1 MASRSGWER
10 LVLAVSLVPL
20 LSPLGC
26 STHYQPKSAT
36 RLSVVIE
43 GGNYAYRR
51 DGKTF
56 SHGAFGAGLVDAVED
71 DPEAREAAETHHGH
85 MVGGV
90 VAYAAGLVCL
100 VGGLT
105 WALSNGDPNNANNAN
120 SENNELSSEQTA
132 ILIGSLGCW
141 AAGLVTGT
149 VLISVGQPYQW
160 DAINIYNDNRDA
172 RARALPPLLP
182 PAGIPLVPA
191 PKPAPGSVPPPPPAA
206 PPAEEPGETD
216 DVNPSRE

>member
-1 MASRSGWER
+1 MASRSGWGQ
-10 LVLAVSLVPL
+10 LLLAIALLL

-26 STHYQPKSAT
+26 STHYRPKSAT

-43 GGNYAYRR
+43 GGNYAYQR

-56 SHGAFGAGLVDAVED
+56 SHGAFGSGLVDAVED

-105 WALSNGDPNNANNAN
+105 WALSNGDPNN
-120 SENNELSSEQTA
+120 EDKELDTEQTA

-160 DAINIYNDNRDA
+160 DAINIYNDNVEA
-172 RARALPPLLP
+172 RGYPLPPP
-182 PAGIPLVPA
+182 YPVMPNQ
-191 PKPAPGSVPPPPPAA
+191 PPPPAA
-206 PPAEEPGETD
+206 LPLPGPALPPA
-216 DVNPSRE
+216 SR

>member
-1 MASRSGWER
+1 MASRRGREQ
-10 LVLAVSLVPL
+10 LLLGFAVLPL

-182 PAGIPLVPA
+182 PAGIPPVPA
-191 PKPAPGSVPPPPPAA
+191 PKPAARPAPSPTPAA
-206 PPAEEPGETD
+206 PPPQEPRAPVDLSPPAE
-216 DVNPSRE
+216 

>member
-1 MASRSGWER
+1 MASQSGWGR
-10 LVLAVSLVPL
+10 LLLAIELLLL

-26 STHYQPKSAT
+26 STHYRPKSAT

-43 GGNYAYRR
+43 GGNYAYQR

-56 SHGAFGAGLVDAVED
+56 SHGAFGSGLVDAVED

-100 VGGLT
+100 VGGLS
-105 WALSNGDPNNANNAN
+105 WALSNGDPNKQNQ
-120 SENNELSSEQTA
+120 ELSSEQTA

-182 PAGIPLVPA
+182 PAGIPPVPA
-191 PKPAPGSVPPPPPAA
+191 PKPAARPAPSPTPAA
-206 PPAEEPGETD
+206 PPPQEPRAPVDLSPPVE
-216 DVNPSRE
+216 

>member
-1 MASRSGWER
+1 MASRRGREQ
-10 LVLAVSLVPL
+10 LLLGFAVLPL

-90 VAYAAGLVCL
+90 IAYATGLVCL

-105 WALSNGDPNNANNAN
+105 WALSNGDPNN
-120 SENNELSSEQTA
+120 EDKELDSEQTA

-172 RARALPPLLP
+172 RARALPPLLA
-182 PAGIPLVPA
+182 PAGIPPVPA
-191 PKPAPGSVPPPPPAA
+191 PKPAATPSPPPPPAA
-206 PPAEEPGETD
+206 PPPETPGEPD
-216 DVNPSRE
+216 DVNRPSE